1 MDGGGG
7 GGGGGG
13 SSGGG
18 GGGKKRKITGK
29 QQGGGDVQ
37 PEYSSITVLGFNALM
52 VYEIGYLEPN
62 AMHGSIPRVFNNYTE
77 TVAAHGAQQ
86 LQDTRSTL
94 FHLDYQRGDT
104 FRIMFA
110 WTNTP
115 STHILWGRGP
125 PQYLVRTL
133 TSLKPALMTTP
144 S

>member
-7 GGGGGG
+7 GGGDG
-13 SSGGG
+13 SRGGG
-18 GGGKKRKITGK
+18 GGGKKRKIAGK
-29 QQGGGDVQ
+29 QVGGGDVQ
-37 PEYSSITVLGFNALM
+37 PEYSSISVLGFNALM
-52 VYEIGYLEPN
+52 VYQIGYLEPN
-62 AMHGSIPRVFNNYTE
+62 AMHGSIPRVFDEYTE
-77 TVAAHGAQQ
+77 TVTAHGAQQ

-104 FRIMFA
+104 FRIMSA

-115 STHILWGRGP
+115 ATHILWGRDP

-133 TSLKPALMTTP
+133 TSLKPALMITP